1 MILAGDIGGTK
12 THLALFRDRGQR
24 LITVREE
31 IFPSQDYASLDELI
45 QKFIHHEESGSIQC
59 ACFGVAGPVIHNRCE
74 TTNLPWIVDAK
85 QISQRFGIA
94 SVLLLNDLQAMA
106 YGALYLTE
114 EEYCVLNQGQLD
126 PQGNR
131 AIIAAGTGL
140 GETILFWNGVEYHA
154 SASEGGHADFAPRSP
169 MEIKLLEYLWK
180 RFPRVSYERVLSGP
194 GLVNIYQFLKDTG
207 QGEEPSWLAN
217 RLKEEDPAAVITE
230 AALAGTA
237 ELCVKAVD
245 LFVSLYGAEAGN
257 LALKALTTG
266 GVYIGG
272 GIAPKMIKKLQDGTF
287 MRSFTD
293 KGRFSSLLSRIP
305 VQVIL
310 NEETALLGAAS
321 FAQRHVERTRKAKR

>member
-1 MILAGDIGGTK
+1 MILAGDVGGTK
-12 THLALFRDRGQR
+12 THLALFRADGKHRR
-24 LITVREE
+24 PVREQIFHSRDYSDLGE
-31 IFPSQDYASLDELI
+31 ILQEWLKR
-45 QKFIHHEESGSIQC
+45 QTRSIRI
-59 ACFGVAGPVIHNRCE
+59 ACFGVAGPVIHGRCE

-85 QISQRFGIA
+85 QISQRFRIE
-94 SVLLLNDLQAMA
+94 SVSLLNDLQAMA
-106 YGALYLTE
+106 YGVLHLSE
-114 EEYCVLNQGQLD
+114 EEYCVLNQGQPD
-126 PQGNR
+126 PHGNK

-140 GETILFWNGVEYHA
+140 GEAILFWNGVEYHA

-180 RFPRVSYERVLSGP
+180 RFTRVSYERVVSGP

-230 AALAGTA
+230 VALAGTV

-245 LFVSLYGAEAGN
+245 QFVSLYGAEAGN
-257 LALKALTTG
+257 LALKSLTTG

-287 MRSFTD
+287 IRSFMD
-293 KGRFSSLLSRIP
+293 KGRFSSLLGRVPIW
-305 VQVIL
+305 VIL
-310 NEETALLGAAS
+310 NEETSLLGAAS
-321 FAQRHVERTRKAKR
+321 FARRHVRRTRRAKR